1 MRRFITSLHNLARR
15 KWPQRL
21 LAALF
26 WLAVWQIAAVL
37 AGREIVLVPPWRVAV
52 RLTELARTAAFWQS
66 VGFTLARIAGGF
78 ALASLCGVALAS
90 LSAWKGWIHALAR
103 PFISLVQSTPVA
115 SFTIIA
121 LIWVRASSL
130 SVLVS
135 FLMSLPIFYTGTLE
149 GIRRVD
155 GRLLEMARLFE
166 VPRARQIAAIY
177 APGVRSY
184 LLSAATGAL
193 GIAWKA
199 GVSAEVIGLPSG
211 SIGQRLQQAKLFL
224 ETADLFAWTA
234 VIVILS
240 ASMEALLRRAAGKG
254 GGTR

>member
-1 MRRFITSLHNLARR
+1 MRRFTTALNSFLRR
-15 KWPQRL
+15 KWPKRL

-26 WLAVWQIAAVL
+26 WLAVWTVAARWV
-37 AGREIVLVPPWRVAV
+37 GREIVLASPGRVAV
-52 RLTELARTAAFWQS
+52 RLAGLAQTAAFWRS
-66 VGFTLARIAGGF
+66 VGHTLARIACGF
-78 ALASLCGVALAS
+78 ALAGLCGVALAS
-90 LSAWKGWIHALAR
+90 LSAWKGWIHTLIR

-121 LIWVRASSL
+121 LIWVRASNL

-135 FLMSLPIFYTGTLE
+135 FLMSLPIFYTGTLD
-149 GIRRVD
+149 GIRRAD
-155 GRLLEMARLFE
+155 PRLLDMARLFE
-166 VPRARQIAAIY
+166 VPRVRRLSAIY
-177 APGVRSY
+177 APGVRPY
-184 LLSAATGAL
+184 LLSSATGAL

-240 ASMEALLRRAAGKG
+240 ASMEALLRRVAGKG
-254 GGTR
+254 GDRT